1 MELGMPLYEYR
12 CLDCRRSFEVRLS
25 YAEHG
30 TKKVACPWCKSENIQ
45 QRIRRVR
52 FGRSDGTRM
61 QDLAD
66 PATLDT
72 IDEDPRALGKMM
84 RKMSSELGQD
94 MGSEFHEVV
103 DRLEKGQSPEQ
114 IEHDLPEIGQESSLP
129 TGGDDF

>member
-1 MELGMPLYEYR
+1 MPLYEYR
-12 CLDCRRSFEVRLS
+12 CQDCRRLFEVRMG

-30 TKKVACPWCKSENIQ
+30 NKPISCPWCRSERVQ

-52 FGRSDGTRM
+52 FGRSNDSRM
-61 QDLAD
+61 ESLAD
-66 PATLDT
+66 PANLDS

-84 RKMSSELGQD
+84 RKMSSELGED

-114 IEHDLPEIGQESSLP
+114 IEQDLPDIGQENSFP
-129 TGGDDF
+129 TGSDDF